1 MKLLHWLAVAGMA
14 MLVACSADSTT
25 GTNDETHTESLAR
38 IVMPDGTTP
47 ASGAVVT
54 VTPRESIRS
63 IAVGQVDAKGTPV
76 VATALPDGAYTVLV
90 KQGALALQVDSL
102 AAQDGQLLW
111 KGQDTLE
118 PSGNVRGTVTMEPQD
133 DPATVTVNLLGT
145 EIYANVGHD
154 GSFELAG
161 TGTGRLRLRF
171 LTTVPNYTT
180 TYVTANMGI
189 KATELRL
196 DTVRMVY
203 TGIPVVT
210 GLAVRNDSLTGDLL
224 LSWDALKYGQ
234 LASYVIFRDTAGAL
248 TFSAQPF
255 AAVTGDSWRDTSA
268 KGEFER
274 RAWRYRVA
282 VRTQTGTLGSW
293 YGSVEGTAI
302 PPALANLDAMTWT
315 DIARGSVGEI
325 GMLAGR
331 IADEQRYVSE
341 DSLRLGVRSTKDGMV
356 MDSAV
361 LSLPTSRF
369 ERLIFWI
376 TGFGGGKYWAFGH
389 CLLGDGVYFARSDSG
404 KVWDT
409 TGTLPDSLWPETT
422 DDLRMWGSATR
433 LVLAARAGEAP
444 FLLGQ
449 DGTGLVRQNLSG
461 HFLGLSDS
469 GWLGDGGGLH
479 LLLHPWS
486 GAVRDLGAWTPS
498 TPMAAASLGTGTA
511 VLSGGRLWVRRG
523 GAWEMRAG
531 KDLTRMTWV
540 GDVLHV
546 QDRAGR
552 LRKVEVF
559 R

>member
-1 MKLLHWLAVAGMA
+1 MKLLQWLAAAGLA
-14 MLVACSADSTT
+14 TLAACSADRTT

-38 IVMPDGTTP
+38 IVLPDGTTP

-63 IAVGQVDAKGTPV
+63 IATGQVDGNGNPV
-76 VATALPDGAYTVLV
+76 VPTSLPDGAYTVLV
-90 KQGALALQVDSL
+90 KQGTLALQIDSL
-102 AAQDGQLLW
+102 VAQGGKLDW
-111 KGQDTLE
+111 TGQDTLE

-154 GSFELAG
+154 GSFDLAG

-224 LSWDALKYGQ
+224 LSWNALKYGQ

-248 TFSAQPF
+248 TFSDRPF
-255 AAVTGDSWRDTSA
+255 AAVTGSSWRDTSA

-274 RAWRYRVA
+274 RGWRYRVA

-293 YGSVEGTAI
+293 YGAVEGISI

-315 DIARGSVGEI
+315 GIARGSVGEI
-325 GMLAGR
+325 GTLAGR
-331 IADEQRYVSE
+331 IADEHRYPGY

-356 MDSAV
+356 MDSTV
-361 LSLPTSRF
+361 LSLPAYRSGRA
-369 ERLIFWI
+369 IHWA
-376 TGFGGGKYWAFGH
+376 TGFGAGRYWAFGH
-389 CLLGDGVYFARSDSG
+389 SLLGDGVYFARSDSG
-404 KVWDT
+404 KAWDT
-409 TGTLPDSLWPETT
+409 AGTLPDSLWPETT
-422 DDLRMWGSATR
+422 DSLRVWGSATR
-433 LVLAARAGEAP
+433 LALTAREGATTV
-444 FLLGQ
+444 LLGQ

-461 HFLGLSDS
+461 TFLGLSDS

-479 LLLHPWS
+479 LLLHPWN
-486 GAVRDLGAWTPS
+486 GAARDLGAWS
-498 TPMAAASLGTGTA
+498 ASSPMAAGSFGAGTA
-511 VLSGGRLWVRRG
+511 VLSDGRLWVRRDG
-523 GAWEMRAG
+523 MWQMRSG
-531 KDLTRMTWV
+531 TDLTRMTWV

-546 QDRAGR
+546 QDGAGR
-552 LRKVEVF
+552 LRKAEAF